1 MRQWDLFDF
10 VTQRRVGTIGI
21 ENGKIHATTYADDMN
36 EAVNAANQQPYFDE
50 PVENEHIIGE
60 RLVKA
65 SDIKFNDLNEE
76 ASFLQS
82 VLPDGY
88 EIWPEGSEGPQDE
101 DFFAFEDKPVPE
113 QDELTKE
120 LYEAFS
126 QVKLSEGMIDDDDL
140 GDAEEAVIFEEE
152 YPTEPMLD
160 LDEDFDEDSDEESR
174 EFANPYHDTATGEFT
189 FKPGGAL
196 GASARYALKRRSNSL
211 MRSLSKNRVKALIR
225 APKKAPENIF
235 SKEYAQY
242 QIKEFVADYVADLTV
257 RVARKKVN
265 AYIDHIVTKAVK
277 SKDPTGT
284 VMNLKIDESVIRDI
298 IDTETSQDVQS
309 LLGKTRREI
318 RRATAIAM
326 TRDLKRKKKAVVK

>member
-1 MRQWDLFDF
+1 MRKWDIFDF
-10 VTQRRVGTIGI
+10 VTQHKVGTISI
-21 ENGKIHATTYADDMN
+21 ENGKIQTNTYNDDVK
-36 EAVNAANQQPYFDE
+36 EAVDAANRQSYFDE
-50 PVENEHIIGE
+50 PFEFEDDSFIGE
-60 RLVKA
+60 KLVKA

-76 ASFLQS
+76 ASFLQG

-101 DFFAFEDKPVPE
+101 DFFAWEEKPVPE

-126 QVKLSEGMIDDDDL
+126 QVKLSEGVTEEDELEDYE
-140 GDAEEAVIFEEE
+140 DAEEPILE
-152 YPTEPMLD
+152 
-160 LDEDFDEDSDEESR
+160 LDEDADEEEIY
-174 EFANPYHDTATGEFT
+174 EFANPYHDPSTGEFT
-189 FKPGGAL
+189 FKPGGAM

-225 APKKAPENIF
+225 QSKKAPENIF

-265 AYIDHIVTKAVK
+265 QYIDQIVNRAVK
-277 SKDPTGT
+277 SKDPTGAM
-284 VMNLKIDESVIRDI
+284 MNLKIDESIIRDI
-298 IDTETSQDVQS
+298 IDQDTSRDVQN
-309 LLGKTRREI
+309 LLGKARREI
-318 RRATAIAM
+318 RRAAAVALTK
-326 TRDLKRKKKAVVK
+326 DLKKKKKVGI